1 MTNSTEIPSRIDEEF
16 KDTDSSTQAMSFFKL
31 VQKQGGT
38 CSGCKAFS
46 AIKIMRE
53 CNALHAYARCI
64 TTSPPQVHFFLLIHD
79 GGKDGMYGLL
89 LHKHFD
95 SSGIILCET
104 PPARAPSPTL
114 WSSFTLSSP
123 SFLQL
128 FLLSPLCLRLL

>member
-1 MTNSTEIPSRIDEEF
+1 MANSTEIPFRIDEEF
-16 KDTDSSTQAMSFFKL
+16 KDTDSSKPRMSFFKM
-31 VQKQGGT
+31 VRVKGGT

-46 AIKIMRE
+46 TIKIMRE
-53 CNALHAYARCI
+53 CNALHVYARCI
-64 TTSPPQVHFFLLIHD
+64 TTPPPQVPLFLLFMTEVKT
-79 GGKDGMYGLL
+79 GCMGFL

-128 FLLSPLCLRLL
+128 FPLSPLRLRLL